1 MSTHF
6 FQKLS
11 QNYIEILKD
20 DEYYDI
26 TIEVASNKIRNDGNL
41 NHIKLPNISP
51 EIFQVILK
59 YIYGGIFSLDEQD
72 TINISKI
79 LTAADQL
86 HLQELVDYLQKYLIK
101 NKSEWIEQY
110 FGLIHQ
116 ISFQSNLLLELQQFC
131 TDYIAEFPEKIFKS
145 LDFTSISE
153 KSLISLI
160 KRDDLKIDEVKIWDY
175 VLKWG
180 LAQNSSIISD
190 PATWSDNEFNMM
202 NITLQNCLPFIRFF
216 GLSSK
221 DFFRNVRPYRKF
233 LKDQLYEELLEFHLD
248 TESQI
253 PNNILFPRS
262 NELCSKIININI
274 VSLTSAWID
283 NTNTILSR
291 IKDLDRA
298 LFYCD
303 EFGPAFDT
311 DLLVYV
317 NDDDCLNE
325 YNSSGCKQRS
335 YEKKLDEI
343 NRLELGLKV
352 KSVKF
357 GRIAGIKILAI
368 PRLFSQHKIEKRFD
382 KWGIPDGINYAVKVL
397 LGKRIIARR
406 DGSLRQFILSFIQI

>member
-26 TIEVASNKIRNDGNL
+26 TIEVGEDPDVKIFRAHMIILCYRSPFLRRTLASNKIRNDGNL

-86 HLQELVDYLQKYLIK
+86 HLQELVDYLQK
-101 NKSEWIEQY
+101 
-110 FGLIHQ
+110 
-116 ISFQSNLLLELQQFC
+116 
-131 TDYIAEFPEKIFKS
+131 
-145 LDFTSISE
+145 
-153 KSLISLI
+153 
-160 KRDDLKIDEVKIWDY
+160 
-175 VLKWG
+175 
-180 LAQNSSIISD
+180 
-190 PATWSDNEFNMM
+190 
-202 NITLQNCLPFIRFF
+202 
-216 GLSSK
+216 
-221 DFFRNVRPYRKF
+221 
-233 LKDQLYEELLEFHLD
+233 
-248 TESQI
+248 
-253 PNNILFPRS
+253 S

-283 NTNTILSR
+283 NTSINNKFSHIRDFYLPYKFKLLLRGSRDGFTPKSFHSLCNNKPHTITFIKVKGSEEIIGGYNPLIWKNSCEGEWGKTKDSFIFSFKNKNNVKDTILSR

-335 YEKKLDEI
+335 YEKKVRDL
-343 NRLELGLKV
+343 
-352 KSVKF
+352 VKF
-357 GRIAGIKILAI
+357 SIDDYEV
-368 PRLFSQHKIEKRFD
+368 F
-382 KWGIPDGINYAVKVL
+382 
-397 LGKRIIARR
+397 
-406 DGSLRQFILSFIQI
+406 QIMKKES